1 MQSPGAA
8 TELAFRAWRSLP
20 RRREA
25 PGLLSVSVSSFQ
37 AFRLLLIT
45 RTEGLLECRPFV
57 GLTQAFIAPCAGP
70 FFGSFSGHGEIAFR
84 RI

>member
-1 MQSPGAA
+1 MYLHDSCPAPARMLQESTSAALEVASEVLMQSPGAA

-37 AFRLLLIT
+37 AFRLL
-45 RTEGLLECRPFV
+45 
-57 GLTQAFIAPCAGP
+57 
-70 FFGSFSGHGEIAFR
+70 
-84 RI
+84 